1 MDRLTTTLQE
11 SILTLLV
18 MNDREGQIASGLLSS
33 DYFDSVYS
41 GIVDKVLKYRKVYNK
56 APGPS
61 HIDDIFDDV
70 LSDKEHADYSFY
82 RGVVQSVLAN
92 GDSLNPGYV
101 LSRVSEFV
109 RGQQLK
115 QAVLSAADRYSFGG
129 EGLVPDIEKILI
141 DAIKIQVHSL
151 DSGIFLNDRSRSLNF
166 LNQQAQAYSLGIP
179 ELDRKDVGLTP
190 KELMVFI
197 APKGSGKSW
206 FCIHVAKLALL
217 QRANVVHITL
227 EMSEDRAVQRYY
239 QSLFA
244 VSKRDEQIEQYLF
257 QLDELERICGFE
269 KKTRKP
275 LLTFA
280 QPNIISVLSKKIGDW
295 GTRFGRIVVKQFP
308 TKSLTVPQLRAYLD
322 MLEVSHKFVP
332 HILIVDYPDLM
343 WTDPNN
349 QRISIGR
356 VFEELRGLAV
366 ERNLAVLAPTQ
377 ANRAGIESGKVTGV
391 HVAEDISKLNTADQ
405 VLTYSQ
411 TKLEKEKGLA
421 RIYVE
426 KSRNDEDKFTVIISQ
441 HYGTGQFALSSARM
455 HSNYFDQLDNSFGK
469 GED

>member
-1 MDRLTTTLQE
+1 M
-11 SILTLLV
+11 TLLCV
-18 MNDREGQIASGLLSS
+18 NDKEGQIAAGLLKS
-33 DYFDSVYS
+33 DYFDTVYS
-41 GIVDKVLKYRKVYNK
+41 GIVQKVLTYRKTYNK
-56 APGPS
+56 APGIS
-61 HIDDIFDDV
+61 HIDDVFDDV
-70 LSDKEHADYSFY
+70 LSDTSHAEYPLYSQ
-82 RGVVQSVLAN
+82 VVQGVLVN
-92 GDSLNPGYV
+92 GESLNPSYV

-115 QAVLSAADRYSFGG
+115 QAVLAAADRYSFGG
-129 EGLVPDIEKILI
+129 DRLVPDIEKIFL
-141 DAIKIQVHSL
+141 DALKNEVQSI
-151 DSGIFLNDRSRSLNF
+151 DSGIFLNDRTRSLNF
-166 LNQQAQAYSLGIP
+166 LNQQTQAYSLAIP

-206 FCIHVAKLALL
+206 FCIHAAKMALL

-244 VSKRDEQIEQYLF
+244 VSKRDEKIEQYLF
-257 QLDELERICGFE
+257 ELDELERICGFV

-275 LLTFA
+275 LLTFD
-280 QPNIISVLSKKIGDW
+280 QPDIILKLSKKIGDW

-308 TKSLTVPQLRAYLD
+308 TKSLTVSQLRAYLD
-322 MLEVSHKFVP
+322 MLEVSHKFIP

-343 WTDPNN
+343 WTDPAN
-349 QRISIGR
+349 QRISVGR
-356 VFEELRGLAV
+356 VFEELRGLGV

-455 HSNYFDQLDNSFGK
+455 YSNYFDQLKNSFGE
-469 GED
+469 GEE